1 MPKRELCIK
10 KRTDSYQIRRY
21 RNYSKENRAVNCS
34 SFHGKL
40 HFEEKY
46 PLKRIYAKPV
56 MPRKT
61 TKTFGEI
68 LKLWLQTNRVKYKAS
83 TFSKYAYMINSHI
96 KPQLGSIQISQI
108 TASDINT
115 FLDEQ
120 LRHGKIYSS
129 AELSPSYVRSMM
141 LIIQSAINFAVSEG
155 YCRPL
160 KSTINKPQIIKEDV
174 KILSGNDF
182 YRLSSYLL
190 GNRGL
195 TELGVL
201 ISLYMGLR
209 IGEVCALSWNDINLN
224 EKILRVRKTAVR
236 INDDNGSRWYLDF
249 PKTPS
254 SCRDIPIPS
263 VIYNNLKEAFAQRES
278 EYVISDCDRFV
289 NPRTYE
295 YRYHRILSECG
306 IPTTKYH
313 TLRHT
318 FATNALQ
325 SGMDIK
331 TLSEILGHKDSSITL
346 ATYVHSSI
354 EAKRMQMEQVRCKTA

>member
-1 MPKRELCIK
+1 MPKREVCIK
-10 KRTDSYQIRRY
+10 NRTNSHRTRRY
-21 RNYSKENRAVNCS
+21 RNNSREKRTVSCIS
-34 SFHGKL
+34 SHGGN
-40 HFEEKY
+40 HSDEKF
-46 PLKRIYAKPV
+46 PLKRIYTKPV
-56 MPRKT
+56 MPQKSM
-61 TKTFGEI
+61 KTFGE
-68 LKLWLQTNRVKYKAS
+68 LLELWLQTNRVKYKAS

-96 KPQLGSIQISQI
+96 KPQLGSMQISQI
-108 TASDINT
+108 TSSDINT
-115 FLDEQ
+115 FLDGK
-120 LRHGKIYSS
+120 LRHGRIYSS
-129 AELSPSYVRSMM
+129 TELSPSYVRSMM
-141 LIIQSAINFAVSEG
+141 LIIQSVINLAVSEG
-155 YCRPL
+155 YCQPL
-160 KSTINKPQIIKEDV
+160 KSAINKPQIIKEDV
-174 KILSGNDF
+174 KTLSASDF

-190 GNRGL
+190 GSRGL
-195 TELGVL
+195 AELGVL

-209 IGEVCALSWNDINLN
+209 IGEVCALSWNDIDIN
-224 EKILRVRKTAVR
+224 EKILHVRKTAVR
-236 INDDNGSRWYLDF
+236 INDDKGSRWYLDF

-263 VIYNNLKEAFAQRES
+263 VIYSNLKEAFAQRKS
-278 EYVISDCDRFV
+278 EYVISDCDSFV

-354 EAKRMQMEQVRCKTA
+354 ETKRMQMEQVRCKTA